1 MHRPL
6 KKLTKGV
13 VREGQQLVVKY
24 RPKKLHAFRIGIR
37 RIRSILK
44 QIGSHRSRRFR
55 KTWGGLNAI
64 TNDARDWDVFFIT
77 AKKLLS
83 PEDFSEFERLNQ
95 ELTQSSHEAVVEM
108 LQSMLWQ
115 RHIEEWQAYIQRSA
129 DHPSGK
135 QLSLLSLDQALG
147 KGRLM
152 LSQALT
158 MDDERSW
165 HKFRIA
171 VKDVRYVADAST
183 VNEDEASYL
192 EAVVKACMSLQ
203 AALGNWHDATIQLHM
218 LEDLEMAPVH
228 VTLRADLEERK
239 QRFLTQTREI
249 LANSDV
255 FTPVQ

>member
-6 KKLTKGV
+6 KKLTAGV
-13 VREGQQLVVKY
+13 ARNGQQLVAKY

-77 AKKLLS
+77 ARKLLS
-83 PEDFSEFERLNQ
+83 PEDFSEFKRLNQ
-95 ELTQSSHEAVVEM
+95 GLVQSSHEAVVAM

-115 RHIEEWQAYIQRSA
+115 RHIEEWQAYIQRAA
-129 DHPSGK
+129 DYPSG
-135 QLSLLSLDQALG
+135 QELSLLSLDQALG
-147 KGRLM
+147 KARLM

-158 MDDERSW
+158 VDDERSW

-183 VNEDEASYL
+183 VSEDEAPYL
-192 EAVVKACMSLQ
+192 EAVTKDCKLLQ
-203 AALGNWHDATIQLHM
+203 AALGNWHDASIQMHM
-218 LEDLEMAPVH
+218 LEDLEPAAVH
-228 VTLRADLEERK
+228 VTLGADLEQRK
-239 QRFLTQTREI
+239 QQFLSQTREI
-249 LANSDV
+249 LADSNV
-255 FTPVQ
+255 FTLEQ

>member
-6 KKLTKGV
+6 KKLTAGV
-13 VREGQQLVVKY
+13 ARNGQQLVAKY

-77 AKKLLS
+77 ARKLLS
-83 PEDFSEFERLNQ
+83 PEDFSEFKRLNQ
-95 ELTQSSHEAVVEM
+95 GLVQSSHEAVVAM

-115 RHIEEWQAYIQRSA
+115 RHIEEWQAYIQRAA
-129 DHPSGK
+129 DYPSG
-135 QLSLLSLDQALG
+135 QELSLLSLDQALG
-147 KGRLM
+147 KARLM

-158 MDDERSW
+158 VDDERSW

-183 VNEDEASYL
+183 VSEDEAPYL
-192 EAVVKACMSLQ
+192 EAVTKDCKLLQ
-203 AALGNWHDATIQLHM
+203 AALGNWHDASIQMHM
-218 LEDLEMAPVH
+218 LEDLEPAAVH
-228 VTLRADLEERK
+228 VTLGADLEQRK
-239 QRFLTQTREI
+239 QQFLSQTREI
-249 LANSDV
+249 LADSNV
-255 FTPVQ
+255 FTLVQ